1 MSTSATFASGTLPV
15 VEPVV
20 AGPEEIGPAGLVW
33 VGAGVVAG
41 FGCAATVAALIAA
54 KKAIAAI
61 ARMIF
66 VLVI

>member
-1 MSTSATFASGTLPV
+1 LPV

-20 AGPEEIGPAGLVW
+20 AGPEEIGPVGL
-33 VGAGVVAG
+33 AGVGVVDG
-41 FGCAATVAALIAA
+41 FGCAAIEAALMAA

-66 VLVI
+66 I